1 MDKKFLWG
9 GSTSAFQFEGG
20 SNIDGKGMSIYDKRE
35 KDTGIKYSIASDFYH
50 HYKEDIKL
58 MHEMGFK
65 AFRMSISWT
74 RIYPNGIEE
83 VPNQKGIDFYLNV
96 FKELKKYN
104 IEPVVTL
111 FHWDMPQY
119 LVDHYD
125 GFREKKI
132 VSYFSR
138 YARTCFESFGKYVKY
153 WLTLNEN
160 NLSLLIPWMYIKD
173 KKAIPEDEIEQ
184 LKWDCYYNSLLCHFN
199 AVALCHE
206 ILPDAKIG
214 NMLASAYAYPLT
226 PKPEDVFA
234 TQKHNQE
241 TMWND
246 LDILTKGSIP
256 APFSKELINKG
267 VNISISDE
275 DKNLMNDSKSK
286 IDFIS
291 FSYYFSL
298 CQQATSN
305 KQSSSAET
313 MQMLYQGYYN
323 PYLSKTDFGW
333 QIDPLGLR
341 GFMNELY
348 SRYQL
353 PLMIV
358 ENGCGVESDV
368 LTKNK
373 EVHDSYRIDYLQ
385 KHIQAV
391 VDTCEQDNIPVL
403 GYLPWGCIDLY
414 SASGNYKK
422 RYGFIYVDFEHNLER
437 YKKDSFYWY
446 KKVIQTNGM
455 DLSNDEDRNEDKVC
469 I

>member
-1 MDKKFLWG
+1 MNKEFLWG

-20 SNIDGKGMSIYDKRE
+20 AREGGKGNSIYDTRE
-35 KDTGIKYSIASDFYH
+35 KKTGIKYSLTSDFYH

-58 MHEMGFK
+58 MGEMGFSS
-65 AFRMSISWT
+65 FRMSIAWT
-74 RIYPNGIEE
+74 RIFPNGVETE
-83 VPNQKGIDFYLNV
+83 PNSDGIAFYTDV
-96 FKELKKYN
+96 FEELKKYD

-125 GFREKKI
+125 GFRSKETITFFTKFAK
-132 VSYFSR
+132 
-138 YARTCFESFGKYVKY
+138 TCFRSFGKYVKY

-173 KKAIPEDEIEQ
+173 KNAIPKDKIEQ
-184 LKWDCYYNSLLCHFN
+184 LKWDCYYNSLICHFKAVQLCHQ
-199 AVALCHE
+199 
-206 ILPDAKIG
+206 IIPDAKIG
-214 NMLASAYAYPLT
+214 NMTASAFAYPLT
-226 PKPEDVFA
+226 PKPNDVFA
-234 TQKHNQE
+234 TQRHNQK

-246 LDILTKGSIP
+246 LDILTNGYVPK
-256 APFSKELINKG
+256 PFLTELKRKN
-267 VNISISDE
+267 VNVVITDDE
-275 DKNLMNDSKSK
+275 RNLMMDKKSK

-298 CQQATSN
+298 CMQADEN
-305 KQSSSAET
+305 KKNSTAET

-323 PYLSKTDFGW
+323 PYLTKTSFGW
-333 QIDPLGLR
+333 QIDPMGLR
-341 GFMNELY
+341 IFMNELY

-358 ENGCGVESDV
+358 ENGCGVESDK
-368 LTKNK
+368 LTEDGK
-373 EVHDSYRIDYLQ
+373 VHDNYRIDYLK

-391 VDTCEQDNIPVL
+391 VDTCDKDHIPVI

-414 SASGNYKK
+414 SASGNNKK
-422 RYGFIYVDFEHNLER
+422 RYGFVYVDYENDFRR

-446 KKVIQTNGM
+446 QKVIKSNGT
-455 DLSNDEDRNEDKVC
+455 DLSL
-469 I
+469 